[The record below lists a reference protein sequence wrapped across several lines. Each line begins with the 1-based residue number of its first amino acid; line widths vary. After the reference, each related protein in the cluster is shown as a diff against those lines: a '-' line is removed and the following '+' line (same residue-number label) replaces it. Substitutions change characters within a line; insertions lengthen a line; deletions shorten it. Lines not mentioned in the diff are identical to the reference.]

1 MSISYI
7 VQKLKHIIM
16 IIKNTPPHPF
26 TTPESFRECKTY
38 LEQQGMPK
46 YPFTS
51 HQEQT
56 WWFDK
61 AWELGLGDI
70 VNDI

>member
-1 MSISYI
+1 
-7 VQKLKHIIM
+7 M
-16 IIKNTPPHPF
+16 IIKNTPPQPF

-51 HQEQT
+51 HQEQS
-56 WWFDK
+56 WWYEK
-61 AWELGLGDI
+61 AWELGLGEIIEDNKI
-70 VNDI
+70 QLGLDQEQDVNV